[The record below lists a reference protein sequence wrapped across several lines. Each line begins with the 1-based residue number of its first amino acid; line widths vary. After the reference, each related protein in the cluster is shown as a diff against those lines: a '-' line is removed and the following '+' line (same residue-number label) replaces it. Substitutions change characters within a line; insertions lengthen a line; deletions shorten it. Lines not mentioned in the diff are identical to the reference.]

1 MIHRMLTGAKPYT
14 HRDTLWSMHAL
25 SALYV
30 VFSSNLRK
38 SQPCTDRDPA
48 RQLQEKVKA
57 AARSWGERG
66 CRPGA
71 RFGKPLQ
78 LPARRAHAR
87 AAAAAGFV
95 PRRAL
100 QTEHPTGPSG
110 RGVSQ
115 RDAAGAGAV
124 GWHLVGENH
133 ETHPTLV
140 GYGMHGPMHGHMVG
154 LPPPAAKP
162 GCIPNPLGFASRDL
176 YSGAAVQ
183 EAAAMPL
190 AASHLP
196 ESHAGSPSM
205 CGQRAALLRAV
216 QDAVTEA
223 AAHIRRG
230 PLPQSCLCNMQAC
243 IPHVLHPL

>member
-1 MIHRMLTGAKPYT
+1 M
-14 HRDTLWSMHAL
+14 
-25 SALYV
+25 
-30 VFSSNLRK
+30 
-38 SQPCTDRDPA
+38 
-48 RQLQEKVKA
+48 KA

-100 QTEHPTGPSG
+100 QNEHPMGPSG

-115 RDAAGAGAV
+115 HDAAGAGAV
-124 GWHLVGENH
+124 GWQLVGGSPENY
-133 ETHPTLV
+133 PTLV
-140 GYGMHGPMHGHMVG
+140 GYGMHGPTHGNMVG
-154 LPPPAAKP
+154 WPPPAAKP
-162 GCIPNPLGFASRDL
+162 GCTPAPLGFASRDL
-176 YSGAAVQ
+176 HSGAADQ

-196 ESHAGSPSM
+196 GSQAGSPST

-230 PLPQSCLCNMQAC
+230 LLPQTCLCNMHTC
-243 IPHVLHPL
+243 IPHVLHPFLETKATTGQLAAGQSALNERGVAKATPNKRRGLMQCN